1 MCYLTH
7 PPDPLTPTI
16 GVQWCVLLSRSAI
29 GAVGVV
35 IAARIG
41 AAAAVALLSPAALPD
56 QRLLCRRCRRSS
68 PPLSPP
74 TAIGASSASSTPLGA
89 GSVAGDAIPGIDD
102 GTPPISDDQLPPP
115 LSPPPLPSPT
125 TSCAPNPTLLLCR
138 PVVRHPLAAPP
149 LSSSRPPPA
158 RLTPPSLSPPP
169 PLVVLSAARPPRG
182 NIATASSLRPPPP
195 SSRSLR
201 AVHCRLLHAISA
213 RTLPPPC

>member
-29 GAVGVV
+29 GIVGVV
-35 IAARIG
+35 IAARIV
-41 AAAAVALLSPAALPD
+41 AAAAVTLLSPAALPD
-56 QRLLCRRCRRSS
+56 QRLLCHRRRRSP

-74 TAIGASSASSTPLGA
+74 TAIGASLASSTPLGA
-89 GSVAGDAIPGIDD
+89 GSVAGDAIPGIND

-158 RLTPPSLSPPP
+158 RLTPPSLPPPP
-169 PLVVLSAARPPRG
+169 PLVVLSAACPPRG

-195 SSRSLR
+195 PSRSLR